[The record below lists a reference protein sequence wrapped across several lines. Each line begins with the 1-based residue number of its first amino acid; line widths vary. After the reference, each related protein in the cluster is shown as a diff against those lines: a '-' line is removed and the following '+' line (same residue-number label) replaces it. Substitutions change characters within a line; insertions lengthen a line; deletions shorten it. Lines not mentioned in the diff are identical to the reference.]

1 MKRSNWD
8 DNSKYRGVFVYCLME
23 HINYHRLLVDEDG
36 GYTFGRWDVSDSV
49 AEYDHDPQI
58 IGWNV
63 FGMDGLIDFSMLDIK
78 DYPDLKDVEKLIDEE
93 IEKINSGEK

>member
-1 MKRSNWD
+1 MGKSDWSS
-8 DNSKYRGVFVYCLME
+8 SKYRDVFVYALLE
-23 HINYHRLLVDEDG
+23 HINYHRLIVSEDG
-36 GYTFGRWDVSDSV
+36 NLTFGRWEVSDSV

-78 DYPDLKDVEKLIDEE
+78 DYPSIEDVEKLIDSE
-93 IEKINSGEK
+93 IEKINSKER